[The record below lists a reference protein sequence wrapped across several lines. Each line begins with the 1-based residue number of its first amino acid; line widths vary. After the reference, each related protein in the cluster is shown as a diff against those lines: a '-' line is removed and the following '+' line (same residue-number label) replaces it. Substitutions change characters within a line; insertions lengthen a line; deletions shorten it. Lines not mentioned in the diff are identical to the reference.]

1 MYRNSEPSTPIWRGP
16 WREDEKTLVLDV
28 LNSLQP
34 EDRAAMDRVPL
45 IKVESMP
52 DDTPDPAPQVPPDV
66 PQGPPPAPA
75 ETWHTI
81 AHFRYQISTKQ
92 FGIAETKEF
101 MISRAALENPRKLLG
116 EQMADAR
123 RTIAHEIG
131 HVVEK
136 HLYMAENRKV
146 HEALHKHHKLRKEF
160 EAARRTTDA
169 EQAALAPIQ
178 RQLDD
183 LNHKIAAAETARDA
197 AYDKY
202 EAAWRTA
209 QAAINAHNAAADRR
223 NAALATGEKPPAE
236 PWEALQKNVHDTKTT
251 LADLDRMRAGTEK
264 TLGDLIARRDD
275 FHAKKYAP
283 ANEKVTGAIRAQ
295 NDCHAAAE
303 KQRLA
308 YGAAVRQLASVYS
321 AADRR
326 THRLRNFVALVTTH
340 DVPPDLT
347 PYAAK
352 EWPDRPQELFA
363 EAYALFVTHPAAL
376 TGRFQVVHD
385 YFAGGRHRNDTA

>member
-1 MYRNSEPSTPIWRGP
+1 MYRNGEPSRPVWRGP

-28 LNSLQP
+28 LNKLQP
-34 EDRAAMDRVPL
+34 EDRTAMDGVPL

-52 DDTPDPAPQVPPDV
+52 DDKPDPAPQVPPDV

-101 MISRAALENPRKLLG
+101 MISRAALENPKKLLG

-123 RTIAHEIG
+123 RTIAHEVG

-136 HLYMAENRKV
+136 HRYMVENRKV
-146 HEALHKHHKLRKEF
+146 HEALHKYDKLRKEF
-160 EAARRTTDA
+160 EAARRTTEA
-169 EQAALAPIQ
+169 EQQALVPIQ
-178 RQLDD
+178 RQLDELTD
-183 LNHKIAAAETARDA
+183 KIAAAASARGA

-202 EAAWRTA
+202 KAAWGTA
-209 QAAINAHNAAADRR
+209 QVAVDAYNAAVERQDR
-223 NAALATGEKPPAE
+223 ALAAGGKPPDE
-236 PWEALQKNVHDTKTT
+236 QWEALQKKVHDTKTT
-251 LADLDRMRAGTEK
+251 LVDLERIRANTEK
-264 TLGDLIARRDD
+264 ALDDLVARRDG

-283 ANEKVTGAIRAQ
+283 AIEKVNGVIQAQ
-295 NDCHAAAE
+295 NACHAAAE
-303 KQRLA
+303 KQWLA
-308 YGAAVRQLASVYS
+308 YEEAVQQLASVYS
-321 AADRR
+321 PDDRQ
-326 THRLRNFVALVTTH
+326 THRLRNFVALVKTH
-340 DVPPDLT
+340 NVPPDLT

-363 EAYALFVTHPAAL
+363 EAYSLFVTQPAAL
-376 TGRFQVVHD
+376 TGRFQVLHD